1 MSLLDFFRKKG
12 SAPMARERLQ
22 ILLSHERAELG
33 SRGNLI
39 HELREEIIA
48 VVARHIAI
56 DPINVNVRMERGATQ
71 SLLEIEIELPHPGRG
86 SGRPSMAA

>member
-12 SAPMARERLQ
+12 SAPQARERLQ

-33 SRGNLI
+33 SRGNLV

-56 DPINVNVRMERGATQ
+56 DPDNVNVRMERGAAL
-71 SLLEIEIELPHPGRG
+71 SLLEIEIEIPHPDR
-86 SGRPSMAA
+86 RARRAA